1 MTAKSLVVTPLEA
14 PSKNAALAPVKSQT
28 HLPQRI
34 LVVDDDTAIRQLNSE
49 VLFRSGY
56 RVDTAED
63 GDAGWKVLHAVKYDS
78 DSYDLLITDYNMP
91 KVSGVELIEKL
102 RSARMTLPVIL
113 ASGAPPTNTDR
124 LQLAAILPKP
134 FSPDELV
141 QTVKEALHWS
151 TADANRKPSLEGRKV

>member
-1 MTAKSLVVTPLEA
+1 MSPKSLVVTPLEA
-14 PSKNAALAPVKSQT
+14 PSNNAALAPAKSQT

-49 VLFRSGY
+49 VLIGSGY

-63 GDAGWKVLHAVKYDS
+63 GDAGWKVLHAVRYDP
-78 DSYDLLITDYNMP
+78 DSYDLLITDNNRP

-102 RSARMTLPVIL
+102 RSARMTVPVIML
-113 ASGAPPTNTDR
+113 SGASPTNTDR

-134 FSPDELV
+134 FSPDQLV
-141 QTVKEALHWS
+141 QTVKEVLHWS
-151 TADANRKPSLEGRKV
+151 TAGANRKSPLEGRRV